1 MLMRKGL
8 LFVLITFIGMKS
20 WGQTTYTWNVASG
33 DLDAAG
39 SWSPARNTV
48 AATDILVF
56 DGNVQATVTVTNIP
70 LRETVGSI
78 SIINN
83 CAVTFSTGTSTAGAG
98 TIARTGTAVTGTG
111 TAFQTDFIPGDVV
124 TLVTAVSDI
133 VSISSNTALVTG
145 SSGTIAAG
153 SAYTEFSRITVSGG
167 NNSFSIAAGSSLTIS
182 ATTPISIYLPT
193 GSKGNISG
201 NITFSG
207 SSHRLNIV
215 DAGALIF
222 NSGSIFTQGTSFS
235 GSAFTLTTAV
245 YNNVV
250 FASGSTCI
258 VGAGSNPFGVS
269 QPNSKVTFNSGSLFK
284 QTSGGPAFSG
294 RTYAN
299 VEISTNASTSVSGSA
314 AVTMNNLAI
323 TGSSTVFSFGM
334 SGTPGHA
341 INGNISV
348 ASGCT
353 LNFAPASAGTVNLS
367 GSSAQTISGSGT
379 ITIGNNSTINISNS
393 SGVTLSGTLGI
404 TGTGAMT
411 TNSNLTVATGGA
423 ITGVYANVTGTV
435 TLQQNFIAQRGWRV
449 LANPFTTTT
458 TIATVASNN
467 GIAISTTP
475 SGASGLT
482 DSRTLDNSTN
492 TWTNVTGTTWAANT
506 AYSLFYRGTTTEVT
520 GSSYTSGPAGQTYS
534 VSGTLNGASTSIT
547 SPSSTSNFM
556 LVGNPYAAPV
566 NTSALTNGAGASYY
580 VYTISQGGSQTAQR
594 TAAGSWSANL
604 TSSNSATIPVL
615 GVIAYKPLTLSS
627 YPVATT
633 DINTGGTIQTG
644 LFGAATTIKNLEL
657 IINKDG
663 VYQDKMFLRLDAN
676 STEKGTDSKDLS
688 KFYNDDVNFYTITKD
703 NNRLAI
709 DARKDFNSNIPLGI
723 SGTIG
728 SYVLNVANNNLED
741 ISIYLKDKLNNT
753 QTELTPATNYNFNI
767 TADAATKGEGRFEL
781 LFVSKA
787 IATLPATTSGGFT
800 AKLLGNVITNNQPIQ
815 VQVQNASAN
824 AVIQVKD
831 VNGRAIATQ
840 AAVNGLNT
848 INVSRAS
855 LGMYI
860 VQTTDGNNIV
870 TDKVIKQ

>member
-1 MLMRKGL
+1 MLMRKVL

-56 DGNVQATVTVTNIP
+56 DGNVQATATVTNIP
-70 LRETVGSI
+70 LRETVGKI

-83 CAVTFSTGTSTAGAG
+83 CAVVFSTGTSTAGAG
-98 TIARTGTAVTGTG
+98 TVARSGTAVTGTG

-124 TLVTAVSDI
+124 TLLTTVSDI
-133 VSISSNTALVTG
+133 VSITSNTAMVTG
-145 SSGTIAAG
+145 SGTIAAG

-167 NNSFSIAAGSSLTIS
+167 SNSFTVAAGASLTIS

-193 GSKGNISG
+193 GSKGSVSG

-207 SSHRLNIV
+207 SSHRLNIT
-215 DAGALIF
+215 DAGALTF
-222 NSGSIFTQGTSFS
+222 NSGGIFTQGTSFN

-323 TGSSTVFSFGM
+323 TGSGTAFSFGM
-334 SGTPGHA
+334 TGTPGHA

-353 LNFAPASAGTVNLS
+353 LNFATASAGTVNLS
-367 GSSAQTISGSGT
+367 GSSAQTINGSGT

-404 TGTGAMT
+404 TGTGALT

-435 TLQQNFIAQRGWRV
+435 TLQQSFVAQRGWRV
-449 LANPFTTTT
+449 LANPFTTAT

-467 GIAISTTP
+467 GITIGTTAA
-475 SGASGLT
+475 ASGLT

-506 AYSLFYRGTTTEVT
+506 AYSLFYRGTTAEVT
-520 GSSYTSGPAGQTYS
+520 GNLYTSGPAGQTYS
-534 VSGTLNGASTSIT
+534 VSGTLNGASTSIPA
-547 SPSSTSNFM
+547 PSSTSNFM

-566 NTSALTNGAGASYY
+566 SSSALTNGAGASYY
-580 VYTISQGGSQTAQR
+580 VYQISVNGDGR
-594 TAAGSWSANL
+594 TAAGGWSAQL
-604 TSSNSATIPVL
+604 SSSTSATIPVL
-615 GVIAYKPLTLSS
+615 GVIAYKPSAS
-627 YPVATT
+627 GYNIATT

-644 LFGAATTIKNLEL
+644 LFGAETVIKNLEL
-657 IINKDG
+657 VVNKDG
-663 VYQDKMFLRLDAN
+663 VFQDKMFLRLDAN

-723 SGTIG
+723 NGTAG
-728 SYVLNVANNNLED
+728 NYVLNVANNNLENVT
-741 ISIYLKDKLNNT
+741 IYLKDKLSNT
-753 QTELTPATNYNFNI
+753 QTELTPATNYNFSI

-781 LFVSKA
+781 QFVNKA
-787 IATLPATTSGGFT
+787 IATLPTNNTSGGFT
-800 AKLLGNVITNNQPIQ
+800 AKVLGNVITNNQPIQ

-855 LGMYI
+855 LGLYI